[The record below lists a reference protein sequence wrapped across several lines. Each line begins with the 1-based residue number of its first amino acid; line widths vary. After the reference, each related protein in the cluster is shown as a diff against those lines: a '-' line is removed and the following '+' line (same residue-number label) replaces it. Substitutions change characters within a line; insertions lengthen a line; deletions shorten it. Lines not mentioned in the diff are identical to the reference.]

1 MPHILFILAV
11 NLLLISISVFSK
23 PCILF
28 RVTGSCQNEAL
39 ECNREI
45 SQINIPT
52 PTDNIDTISLYLNFL
67 SAKNRENCK
76 NNIYIFFKKNDV
88 CVAFALSGLSNFTNK
103 LQHECYLLLVA
114 SKTAFLKQT
123 SLLDS

>member
-1 MPHILFILAV
+1 MYFQNHA
-11 NLLLISISVFSK
+11 SCS
-23 PCILF
+23 
-28 RVTGSCQNEAL
+28 GSQDEAL

-76 NNIYIFFKKNDV
+76 NNIYIKKKDV

-103 LQHECYLLLVA
+103 LQHECYLMLVA